1 MHRKKISLIGSSDIS
16 SYIAQLILLKII
28 TPLDIILVDIIE
40 NLVKGTAMDLEHSA
54 TIFGIDVKIKG
65 TNDLINIKDSD
76 IIVIAVGILRK
87 PGMTNNDLLEVNGKI
102 ITSIGLA
109 IKNFSPNS
117 FVICVTNPLDLMT
130 NILQDYSNLKNNKII
145 GVAGS
150 LNAARFKTLL
160 AKKFNVSVND
170 IIVTLLG
177 SNSYDII
184 PILTLTNIAGFDLNF
199 LLKTKK
205 ITKNEL
211 IKLIEE
217 TKQSENN
224 IITLLGEKISYHT
237 IASGIIEIIDSFLLN
252 KKKILSCSVNLNNTC
267 YNIKNDIFYSIP
279 VKIGNNGVEEIIKI
293 NLNIEEQKLFDY
305 AITCNMTL
313 KKNWHLIKSNLNI

>member
-1 MHRKKISLIGSSDIS
+1 MLRKKISLIGSSDLS

-28 TPLDIILVDIIE
+28 TPLDLILVDVVE
-40 NLVKGTAMDLEHSA
+40 NFVKGTVMDLEHSA

-65 TNDLINIKDSD
+65 TNDLINIKDST
-76 IIVIAVGILRK
+76 IIIIAVGILRK
-87 PGMTNNDLLEVNGKI
+87 PGMTNNDLLEVNGQI
-102 ITSIGLA
+102 MRSIGLA

-117 FVICVTNPLDLMT
+117 FVICITNPLDLMT
-130 NILQDYSNLKNNKII
+130 NIVQDYASLKNNKII
-145 GVAGS
+145 GLAGS

-177 SNSYDII
+177 SNNYDII
-184 PILTLTNIAGFDLNF
+184 PILNLTNISGFDLNF
-199 LLKTKK
+199 LLQNKK
-205 ITKNEL
+205 ITENEL
-211 IKLIEE
+211 IKLIDE

-224 IITLLGEKISYHT
+224 IITLLGEKLSYHT
-237 IASGIIEIIDSFLLN
+237 TASGIIEIIDSFLLD
-252 KKKILSCSVNLNNTC
+252 KKKILSCSVNLNNTY

-293 NLNIEEQKLFDY
+293 NLTIKEQKLFDY
-305 AITCNMTL
+305 AITCNMHL
-313 KKNWHLIKSNLNI
+313 KKNWQLIKTNLNI